1 MTEIRKFRGISAN
14 FIKLQA
20 FSRTLKKYWEFL
32 RYFVTKNSWESFR
45 TGKKGVFTTSLQ
57 AFQHF
62 GTIVH

>member
-1 MTEIRKFRGISAN
+1 MEFYKVASFLKNSQEVLGILEI
-14 FIKLQA
+14 
-20 FSRTLKKYWEFL
+20 
-32 RYFVTKNSWESFR
+32 YFVTENSWELFR